1 MFLNTCRL
9 LPGLCQAS
17 VFGVAAVAWSRRPWL
32 LPAAG
37 DGAGCPPRASCPRGL
52 RAVMS
57 PTEQFCHPSKTQQPG
72 QGLPVLHR
80 GRSRGPCTGAS
91 APPCPCPHA
100 GDIPGPAPG
109 VGHKQLQRFLPPGGH
124 KGCRRGGE
132 DGAQVLLGAGQIKEE
147 KAKEE
152 GAAARGNIGRLLP
165 AINISET
172 FGPAAIAL
180 HGAAP
185 CTAAPPW
192 LRSLLSRICL
202 LYFSSVGCTAPYRAP
217 ADFGGVA
224 PKCRGGAAPGAAGG
238 PPLAPTIQ

>member
-1 MFLNTCRL
+1 MPPPSI
-9 LPGLCQAS
+9 LPVGAAS
-17 VFGVAAVAWSRRPWL
+17 TDEPHRAVLPHQQN
-32 LPAAG
+32 PAAWE
-37 DGAGCPPRASCPRGL
+37 GA
-52 RAVMS
+52 
-57 PTEQFCHPSKTQQPG
+57 PSAAPWRT
-72 QGLPVLHR
+72 
-80 GRSRGPCTGAS
+80 TGAS

-109 VGHKQLQRFLPPGGH
+109 VGHKQLRSFLPPGGH

-185 CTAAPPW
+185 CTAAPSASLPFIAYLSALFQLHSPFLW
-192 LRSLLSRICL
+192 AAQRRTKLLLILGGLPQNAREEQLRGLP
-202 LYFSSVGCTAPYRAP
+202 VAP
-217 ADFGGVA
+217 AGPHYSVA
-224 PKCRGGAAPGAAGG
+224 GCCWVAGER
-238 PPLAPTIQ
+238 L